1 MYSDD
6 TMIEML
12 VEDDTNSI
20 MSGELWLLISYLEFG
35 HKGYRAY
42 TTDELIKECQ
52 ERGLLD

>member
-1 MYSDD
+1 MYSND

-52 ERGLLD
+52 ERGLFD